1 MKYVILTHKRDIR
14 LDKNGKTNGKKRCR
28 TGTFNLKEA
37 LEFQQQGFGLGI
49 SIPKGYTVI
58 DIDSKIEVKIFDS
71 ILDYYGIKTITQ
83 ITPNG
88 KHYWF
93 KDNQLTKQGSIYS
106 TACGLTVDTRVG
118 HTDGYVAIIVAGE
131 EIPRQWSSLGFP
143 YSNDAS
149 AVTHEIPFWIRPLN
163 KKLEKPYIDNQLMGD
178 GDGRNDFLLQ
188 KRLRPLYDKNISLT
202 HTYTLEE
209 CKEVANIINN
219 FIFGEPLE
227 DYEINN
233 MFNNP
238 RVYKQA
244 QANTPPPT
252 TNNDSDDSEGSDGL
266 ISSNLVCNKA
276 PAIIQTSRNIIN
288 KYDLR
293 YFNSSFFKPY
303 KNSNSLYEP
312 FKEGTPVWQSTIDYA
327 FTVIASTYHKNVL
340 TRMREESR
348 VNTIIDKYSNS
359 PFLLTKTNRNEIV
372 FDNGILNIQNNTLRG
387 FPENCFIEKFIPHNY
402 IDNAFDKTL
411 DDFLNEVFPIKEHR
425 DLFLEFVASVII
437 DREQVIHKAVFLVG
451 EGGNGKSTLF
461 DMLKHYYGEDKV
473 SNLQLKEFS
482 ESFGMETLINKWI
495 NMTDD
500 EPIFTH
506 KDSSKTKSVVSGGT
520 QQINRKHKT
529 HLTWTSSCKI
539 LGASNRAPT
548 FKAESNKALKRR
560 YIFIPMEQSFLKGK
574 ENPDMLKDITTES
587 AFNYLSTLIIQA
599 AKRIFA
605 NGFKLTEVQSLID
618 YTDNALES
626 GNSAKRYIKEEYET
640 IIDNPEGY
648 VSFSYLYIQYQKWCE
663 DQGVQRQYRVLKNN
677 FLKDLIEFN
686 VISFRSKVFNEPN
699 GVSNPTIVIFKDMKI
714 TKPIPINIQQKLQE
728 EKQKVGWL

>member
-209 CKEVANIINN
+209 CKEAAFLINN
-219 FIFGEPLE
+219 YVFAEPLE
-227 DYEINN
+227 NYEIDN
-233 MFNNP
+233 MFKNKN
-238 RVYKQA
+238 VFKQA
-244 QANTPPPT
+244 QAKTHPPIS
-252 TNNDSDDSEGSDGL
+252 NDSDDSEGNEGSDHL
-266 ISSNLVCNKA
+266 ISFDLVCNKA
-276 PAIIQTSRNIIN
+276 RAIIQTSRNIIN

-327 FTVIASTYHKNVL
+327 FTVIAKSHHDNVL

-359 PFLLTKTNRNEIV
+359 SFLLTKTNRNEMV
-372 FDNGILNIQNNTLRG
+372 FANGILNLETNTLRN

-402 IDNAFDKTL
+402 IDNAYDETL
-411 DDFLNEVFPIKEHR
+411 EKFLNQLFPDKAHR

-437 DREQVIHKAVFLVG
+437 DRNH
-451 EGGNGKSTLF
+451 
-461 DMLKHYYGEDKV
+461 
-473 SNLQLKEFS
+473 
-482 ESFGMETLINKWI
+482 
-495 NMTDD
+495 
-500 EPIFTH
+500 
-506 KDSSKTKSVVSGGT
+506 
-520 QQINRKHKT
+520 
-529 HLTWTSSCKI
+529 
-539 LGASNRAPT
+539 
-548 FKAESNKALKRR
+548 
-560 YIFIPMEQSFLKGK
+560 IFIK
-574 ENPDMLKDITTES
+574 
-587 AFNYLSTLIIQA
+587 
-599 AKRIFA
+599 
-605 NGFKLTEVQSLID
+605 
-618 YTDNALES
+618 
-626 GNSAKRYIKEEYET
+626 
-640 IIDNPEGY
+640 
-648 VSFSYLYIQYQKWCE
+648 QY
-663 DQGVQRQYRVLKNN
+663 
-677 FLKDLIEFN
+677 F
-686 VISFRSKVFNEPN
+686 
-699 GVSNPTIVIFKDMKI
+699 
-714 TKPIPINIQQKLQE
+714 
-728 EKQKVGWL
+728 